1 LSSHRLSE
9 CGFSTATGEARCA
22 VTRSTQRASQ
32 GNAATITAQITSQLY
47 WLHRSV
53 SDAIIS
59 AQVSAMRHDYDIF
72 EKFPDGSTIWRAC
85 ISGRY
90 ETERKL
96 HELAEQS
103 NNEFYAIDIQVN
115 QLVALGLKS
124 ASRSAAKA
132 AANG

>member
-1 LSSHRLSE
+1 MPRRRLDSRGEAYSDQLIRKCSKDRLSSHRLSE

-72 EKFPDGSTIWRAC
+72 EKFP
-85 ISGRY
+85 
-90 ETERKL
+90 
-96 HELAEQS
+96 
-103 NNEFYAIDIQVN
+103 
-115 QLVALGLKS
+115 
-124 ASRSAAKA
+124 
-132 AANG
+132 